1 MITNADPHRIGT
13 VGVVGSGGVSSTVV
27 VLEDALEKGE
37 KGDEG
42 EHDLLDA
49 DMLKSDKQRVKG
61 RQPAKFGYLP
71 MMAVATLGAL
81 NAESFCERVCL
92 P

>member
-1 MITNADPHRIGT
+1 LITNADPHRIGT

-42 EHDLLDA
+42 EHDLLYA
-49 DMLKSDKQRVKG
+49 DVLKSDKQRVKG
-61 RQPAKFGYLP
+61 GQPAKFGYLP

-81 NAESFCERVCL
+81 NAESFCVRVL
-92 P
+92 